1 MPVRL
6 PARGYAGNRLFIW
19 IRTGPPVPERLSL
32 IIIPA
37 IDIRGGRCVRLLQGD
52 FQRETVYG
60 ADPVEV
66 ALRWAGKG
74 AERIHIVDLDGSREG
89 RPVNDAVIRQILSA
103 VGTPIE
109 LGGGIRDLQTVE
121 YYSGLGVRWVI
132 LGTAA
137 LKSHDFVVEASRR
150 FPGRII
156 LGIDAKDGKVAVEGW
171 TEATGADALD
181 VAKRYEGIG
190 LAAIVYTDISRDGM
204 ETGVNVPATERL
216 ARAVRIPVIASGG
229 VAGIGDIDRLLAVAD
244 SGILGVITGKALYTG
259 ALDLEEA
266 IGRTKKEGKGV

>member
-1 MPVRL
+1 
-6 PARGYAGNRLFIW
+6 
-19 IRTGPPVPERLSL
+19 L

-89 RPVNDAVIRQILSA
+89 RPVNEAVIRRVLSS
-103 VGTPIE
+103 VNIPIE
-109 LGGGIRDLQTVE
+109 LGGGIRDLKTADH
-121 YYSGLGVRWVI
+121 YLGLGVQWVI

-137 LKSHDFVVEASRR
+137 LKDRDFVVEACRR

-156 LGIDAKDGKVAVEGW
+156 LGIDARDGKVAVEGW
-171 TEATGADALD
+171 TETTGTD
-181 VAKRYEGIG
+181 VLEVARRYEGIG
-190 LAAIVYTDISRDGM
+190 LAALVYTDIGRDGM
-204 ETGVNVPATERL
+204 ETGVNVSATARL
-216 ARAVRIPVIASGG
+216 ARSIGIPVIASGG
-229 VAGIGDIDRLLAVAD
+229 VAGLVDVEKLLAAAAP
-244 SGILGVITGKALYTG
+244 GITGVITGKALYTG

-266 IGRTKKEGKGV
+266 IGLTKRSKTGEP

>member
-1 MPVRL
+1 MMP
-6 PARGYAGNRLFIW
+6 
-19 IRTGPPVPERLSL
+19 SS
-32 IIIPA
+32 
-37 IDIRGGRCVRLLQGD
+37 GRSSSSVS
-52 FQRETVYG
+52 
-60 ADPVEV
+60 
-66 ALRWAGKG
+66 
-74 AERIHIVDLDGSREG
+74 I
-89 RPVNDAVIRQILSA
+89 
-103 VGTPIE
+103 PIE
-109 LGGGIRDLQTVE
+109 LGGGIRDIGTVDF
-121 YYSGLGVRWVI
+121 YIGLGVRWVI

-137 LKSHDFVVEASRR
+137 LKNRDFVVEACRR

-171 TEATGADALD
+171 TEATGADALE

-216 ARAVRIPVIASGG
+216 VRSVKIPVIASGG
-229 VAGIGDIDRLLAVAD
+229 VAGIGDIERLLAVAA

-266 IGRTKKEGKGV
+266 IRKTKAGVPR

>member
-1 MPVRL
+1 
-6 PARGYAGNRLFIW
+6 
-19 IRTGPPVPERLSL
+19 L

-52 FQRETVYG
+52 FQQETVYG
-60 ADPVEV
+60 ADPAEV
-66 ALRWAGKG
+66 ARRWADAG
-74 AERIHIVDLDGSREG
+74 AERIHVVDLDGSREG
-89 RPVNDAVIRQILSA
+89 RPVNDAVIRTILSA
-103 VGTPIE
+103 VGIPIE
-109 LGGGIRDLQTVE
+109 LGGGIRDMATVD
-121 YYSGLGVRWVI
+121 YYVGLGVQWVI

-137 LKSHDFVVEASRR
+137 LKNRDFVAEACRR

-171 TEATGADALD
+171 TEATGADGLE

-216 ARAVRIPVIASGG
+216 ARSVKTPVIASGG
-229 VAGIGDIDRLLAVAD
+229 VAGIGDIERLLAVAS
-244 SGILGVITGKALYTG
+244 SGILGVIAGKALYTG
-259 ALDLEEA
+259 ALDLEKA
-266 IGRTKKEGKGV
+266 IRIAKAGVPR

>member
-1 MPVRL
+1 M
-6 PARGYAGNRLFIW
+6 
-19 IRTGPPVPERLSL
+19 

-37 IDIRGGRCVRLLQGD
+37 IDIRGGKCVRLLQGD

-66 ALRWAGKG
+66 ALRWASKG

-89 RPVNDAVIRQILSA
+89 RPVNDAAIRQILAS
-103 VGTPIE
+103 VGIPIE
-109 LGGGIRDLQTVE
+109 LGGGIRDIGTVD
-121 YYSGLGVRWVI
+121 YYVGLGVRWVI

-137 LKSHDFVVEASRR
+137 LKNRDFVVEACRR

-171 TEATGADALD
+171 TEATGADALE

-216 ARAVRIPVIASGG
+216 ARSVAIPVIASGG
-229 VAGIGDIDRLLAVAD
+229 VAGIGDIERLLAVAA

-259 ALDLEEA
+259 ALDLGEA
-266 IGRTKKEGKGV
+266 IRRTKEEVKKG